1 MKEFEVMKEIFNIF
15 ENKRLIEK
23 NVGLYLNMS
32 I

>member
-1 MKEFEVMKEIFNIF
+1 MKEFEVMKEIFTIF